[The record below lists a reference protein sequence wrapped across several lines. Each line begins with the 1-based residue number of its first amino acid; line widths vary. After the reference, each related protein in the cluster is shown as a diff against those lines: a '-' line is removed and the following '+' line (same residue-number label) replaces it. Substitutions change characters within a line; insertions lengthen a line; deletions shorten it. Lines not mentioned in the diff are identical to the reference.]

1 MLANFTKEQI
11 DRFGSI
17 LNDTNAS
24 RTDSALLKHELAYC
38 LGQTQ
43 NKTAIPILI
52 DVLRDHKQE
61 PIVRHEAAEA
71 LGAIGDSSAETILL
85 EHRKD
90 PCQEVAETCELAL
103 RRLQWIKE

>member
-52 DVLRDHKQE
+52 DVLRDHKQ
-61 PIVRHEAAEA
+61 
-71 LGAIGDSSAETILL
+71 DSSAVQNPSSVDLL
-85 EHRKD
+85 I
-90 PCQEVAETCELAL
+90 VSSLGSLTLFIELS
-103 RRLQWIKE
+103 